1 MESAHEER
9 LMNIDQ
15 HPSTEIKLRR
25 EILLLRIEA
34 LTEFPLMILSIVMIP
49 LLVGP
54 FFWDMSAKSEQV
66 FLALNAFIWALFA
79 VDMVVKVLVSTKKI
93 RYVRSHWLE
102 ILAVLVPWFRPLRV
116 VRVII
121 FAVRSY
127 RGLTRIGK
135 PDFLLIYAIALVVVS
150 ATLVTTLEQHQSS
163 PLATFDNSLWW
174 AIVTITTVGYGDM
187 VPVTNAGRAIAFVV
201 MLGGIG
207 IFGAIT
213 ANLASMFS
221 RSDSLDTDLLV
232 ELKAE
237 IQSLRQEVASIN
249 RA

>member
-1 MESAHEER
+1 M
-9 LMNIDQ
+9 
-15 HPSTEIKLRR
+15 
-25 EILLLRIEA
+25 
-34 LTEFPLMILSIVMIP
+34 
-49 LLVGP
+49 
-54 FFWDMSAKSEQV
+54 
-66 FLALNAFIWALFA
+66 
-79 VDMVVKVLVSTKKI
+79 
-93 RYVRSHWLE
+93 
-102 ILAVLVPWFRPLRV
+102 
-116 VRVII
+116 
-121 FAVRSY
+121 
-127 RGLTRIGK
+127 
-135 PDFLLIYAIALVVVS
+135 
-150 ATLVTTLEQHQSS
+150 
-163 PLATFDNSLWW
+163 
-174 AIVTITTVGYGDM
+174 TITTVGYGDM